1 MAGTISDLCENAE
14 RLQNNCVSRATGGG
28 NSQEYVILRRTLQN
42 TERSKKLLPRFIST
56 CADDSQFWQFI
67 KYKFPTYAERRQFIW
82 DECRPLIQALECG
95 SRTPTDD
102 IVTGTLPDL
111 NSDHVHEIWQRALE
125 RRTDDS
131 DGAITLARTLLE
143 SVCKHILDK
152 SGEIY
157 PDDCDLPKLYRRT
170 SELLN
175 LAPSQ
180 HTEQVLKQ
188 ILGGCTA
195 VVEGLGALRNR
206 VSDAHGQGV
215 RTIRAAPRH
224 AELAVNLAGSMAMFL
239 VSTWVAKMNSKPK

>member
-1 MAGTISDLCENAE
+1 MEATTTDLYEIAE

-28 NSQEYVILRRTLQN
+28 NSHEYVVLRRALQN
-42 TERSKKLLPRFIST
+42 SARSKSMLPRFITT
-56 CADDSQFWQFI
+56 CADDNQFWQFI

-82 DECRPLIQALECG
+82 DEFRPLIQALECG
-95 SRTPTDD
+95 SRTPTDE
-102 IVTGTLPDL
+102 IVTGALPDL
-111 NSDHVHEIWQRALE
+111 NSDHVHEIWQRALQ

-152 SGEIY
+152 SNESY
-157 PDDCDLPKLYRRT
+157 PDDCDLPKLYRLT
-170 SELLN
+170 STLLN

-195 VVEGLGALRNR
+195 VVEGLGSLRNR

-215 RTIRAAPRH
+215 RTVRAAPRH

-239 VSTWVAKMNSKPK
+239 VSTWVARNNPRPK

>member
-1 MAGTISDLCENAE
+1 MDMTTSDLREIAE

-28 NSQEYVILRRTLQN
+28 NALEYVPLRQQLHLSARA
-42 TERSKKLLPRFIST
+42 KKLLPRFILT
-56 CADDSQFWQFI
+56 CADDNQFWQFI

-82 DECRPLIQALECG
+82 DEFRPLIQALE
-95 SRTPTDD
+95 SSSQMPTDNV
-102 IVTGTLPDL
+102 VTGVLPDL
-111 NSDHVHEIWQRALE
+111 DSDHVHEIWQRALE
-125 RRTDDS
+125 RRADDA

-152 SGEIY
+152 SGESY
-157 PDDCDLPKLYRRT
+157 PEDCDLPKLYRRT

-195 VVEGLGALRNR
+195 VVEGLGSLRNR

-215 RTIRAAPRH
+215 RSVRPAPRH
-224 AELAVNLAGSMAMFL
+224 AELAVNLAGTMAMFL
-239 VSTWVAKMNSKPK
+239 VSTWLARKITTSK